1 MMNIAIFGGSF
12 DPFHIG
18 HLDIINKALKELE
31 IDKVVVVP
39 TYLNPFKKK
48 FFLSAK
54 DRLELLSE
62 LFENNH
68 KVIIESYEVEQN
80 IPIPSYQTVLYLQ
93 RKYHLSK
100 IYFIIG
106 ADNLADLH
114 KWDNFDE
121 FEKIVSFVVATRD
134 NISIDSKYKILQVEQ
149 DISSTNIRENLDMRY
164 VPEKIRKKVYKI
176 MQILQR
182 IENIKSAL
190 DEKKANNIEVIDLQG
205 KNYIVDYVI
214 ISTSLNQKHS
224 IALVES
230 LKDTLKPLG
239 EEFLRVD
246 EDENWSI
253 IDLGDMLIHI
263 MTDEY
268 RQRYNLEEFLSKI
281 QNQEEL

>member
-1 MMNIAIFGGSF
+1 MNIAIFGGSF

-93 RKYHLSK
+93 QKYNLSK

-134 NISIDSKYKILQVEQ
+134 NISIDSKYKILQIEQ

>member
-93 RKYHLSK
+93 QKYNLSK

>member
-1 MMNIAIFGGSF
+1 MNIAIFGGSF

-93 RKYHLSK
+93 QKYNLSK

-190 DEKKANNIEVIDLQG
+190 DEKKANDIEVIDLQG